1 MRRSKF
7 KNIINKSK
15 ELSKPTSA
23 FDKFKNSLPEEV
35 PVGYRLQAAWE
46 AYGKPANYKEAVW
59 LGLIQP
65 IDENTIKWPSIGYNT
80 ETEEY
85 EYLNEGRENDTIA
98 KDIRVWDNDVIPFV
112 QELKRGGYVRAF
124 NEEKNC
130 WTYSKNP
137 LAETFDPEEEVIE
150 QFEMGGKTNKNELE
164 IKEKLLKEWPVLGNI
179 KFHIVS
185 DSTFTKDKTGKGSI
199 EYFSP
204 EEKEYMSY
212 PNGYKH
218 KNPYVGEASIVYNP
232 SDNDYEDIKMDL
244 LHALRVQ
251 DPQYRALVNQIDK
264 IVLEGDDDLH
274 RNAKLHYDEDYKKY
288 GKEYAPF
295 QIYVENEVDGLL
307 RNLFYNGSPQMLE
320 QKNYYPNKESLKKWN
335 QHLLPYIQKIEKYL
349 QGSPQAF
356 KTGGQMNLIPE
367 GALHAR
373 KNNLEGAGED
383 FTAKGIPVMTTD
395 GKEQV
400 AEIEHSEIILNKEL
414 TDFVEENYKK
424 FKSDE
429 TSEKEKDE
437 LAIKVGKKLV
447 KDILTN
453 TDDRTN
459 LIETVQEQM

>member
-1 MRRSKF
+1 MKRSKF
-7 KNIINKSK
+7 KNIINRSK

-23 FDKFKNSLPEEV
+23 FDKFKNSLPKEV

-150 QFEMGGKTNKNELE
+150 QFQMGGKTNRNLE
-164 IKEKLLKEWPVLGNI
+164 D
-179 KFHIVS
+179 IVR
-185 DSTFTKDKTGKGSI
+185 FAI
-199 EYFSP
+199 
-204 EEKEYMSY
+204 
-212 PNGYKH
+212 H
-218 KNPYVGEASIVYNP
+218 KNPRFIQRLFEIP
-232 SDNDYEDIKMDL
+232 K
-244 LHALRVQ
+244 ALDFV
-251 DPQYRALVNQIDK
+251 DD
-264 IVLEGDDDLH
+264 EGKQS
-274 RNAKLHYDEDYKKY
+274 RGSHYL
-288 GKEYAPF
+288 EYAE
-295 QIYVENEVDGLL
+295 ENGKDVVYPRIQEDENS
-307 RNLFYNGSPQMLE
+307 NLKLYSSDEAWKRANKLNDVLILNPGEGKIFTTGY
-320 QKNYYPNKESLKKWN
+320 KESAFIKPFMDRWN
-335 QHLLPYIQKIEKYL
+335 SKF
-349 QGSPQAF
+349 GFF
-356 KTGGQMNLIPE
+356 KQGGQMNLIPE

-414 TDFVEENYKK
+414 TDFIEENYKK

>member
-1 MRRSKF
+1 MQRSKL

-124 NEEKNC
+124 NEEKSC

-150 QFEMGGKTNKNELE
+150 QFQKGGQTKKEKNKQTYYEFLKTLPSNLQNGNTEDLGGRINDLGYRMNLLYYYSPDDIQSFEDGVNKGVFKLENGIYHAPSVVQMPDGNYEFLKPYNHPTINKEIEFYNSPKNEDFRNQYEL
-164 IKEKLLKEWPVLGNI
+164 IKTDNNGNPLKYFRYI
-179 KFHIVS
+179 K
-185 DSTFTKDKTGKGSI
+185 
-199 EYFSP
+199 
-204 EEKEYMSY
+204 
-212 PNGYKH
+212 
-218 KNPYVGEASIVYNP
+218 
-232 SDNDYEDIKMDL
+232 
-244 LHALRVQ
+244 
-251 DPQYRALVNQIDK
+251 
-264 IVLEGDDDLH
+264 
-274 RNAKLHYDEDYKKY
+274 
-288 GKEYAPF
+288 
-295 QIYVENEVDGLL
+295 
-307 RNLFYNGSPQMLE
+307 RNLA
-320 QKNYYPNKESLKKWN
+320 
-335 QHLLPYIQKIEKYL
+335 
-349 QGSPQAF
+349 AF
-356 KTGGQMNLIPE
+356 KQGGQMNLIPE

-414 TDFVEENYKK
+414 TDFIEENYKK